1 MVSSQSQLGREY
13 QMGVK
18 NWDFTPWQWVEI
30 DELEPRTVAIDAP
43 NYLMR
48 RLSTIKRGRQIGRVP
63 LSHIPVTLGLIRASL
78 RTHVLPVLVFDGPP
92 ENLKRQPNPQLVAAA
107 HDLYREFV
115 KERNPYDIA
124 LSEKLHTSPALR
136 LYFSLFHVKDLCKTL
151 GVPCINAPSE
161 AEMLAAVMCRD
172 GIVGTVASNDAD
184 ALLFGCPHVTKQ
196 LHLSKRKIFRA
207 TLDDLQAAIGLDLE
221 LLRDLAIVCGC
232 DFHKKG
238 VKGIGPR
245 KGVVLLQRHGGLVGL
260 LKAQGYTASQREEFI
275 LAREVFD
282 EPNYLS
288 SSGINVVLRPPMV
301 PSAVRLLRPVLGSEK
316 AETRVGEA
324 VRLWKDFGRQ
334 QTTLEQWV

>member
-1 MVSSQSQLGREY
+1 
-13 QMGVK
+13 
-18 NWDFTPWQWVEI
+18 
-30 DELEPRTVAIDAP
+30 
-43 NYLMR
+43 
-48 RLSTIKRGRQIGRVP
+48 
-63 LSHIPVTLGLIRASL
+63 
-78 RTHVLPVLVFDGPP
+78 VFDGPP

-107 HDLYREFV
+107 HDLYREFI
-115 KERNPYDIA
+115 KERNPYNIA
-124 LSEKLHTSPALR
+124 LSEKLYTSPALR
-136 LYFSLFHVKDLCKTL
+136 LYFSLFHVKDLCKTF

-172 GIVGTVASNDAD
+172 GVVGTVASNDAD
-184 ALLFGCPHVTKQ
+184 ALLFGSPHVTRQ

-207 TLDDLQAAIGLDLE
+207 TLDDLQSAIGLDLE

-232 DFHKKG
+232 DFHKEG

-288 SSGINVVLRPPMV
+288 SSGINVSLRPPMV
-301 PSAVRLLRPVLGSEK
+301 PSAVRLLGPVLGSEK
-316 AETRVGEA
+316 AEIRVGEA
-324 VRLWKDFGRQ
+324 VRLWKDFGRH